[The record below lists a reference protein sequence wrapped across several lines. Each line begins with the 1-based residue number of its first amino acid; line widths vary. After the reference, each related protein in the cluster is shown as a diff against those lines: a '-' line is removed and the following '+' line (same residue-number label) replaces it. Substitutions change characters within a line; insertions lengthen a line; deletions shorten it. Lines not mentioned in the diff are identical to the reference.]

1 MLQILELAA
10 PESSIIM
17 KKKLKNLWEK
27 INKMVKGMKY
37 FGRRRNSKIKKNQIQ
52 FLKLNFII
60 SQNKIL
66 LQEY

>member
-27 INKMVKGMKY
+27 INKMVKGIKY
-37 FGRRRNSKIKKNQIQ
+37 LGRRRNSKIKKNQIQ